1 MGVDIQSLYER
12 YAPMVQRRCKALL
25 RQDEEA
31 LEAMQDVFVEVCRRA
46 DSLEVQS
53 PSSFL
58 YRTAT
63 NVCLNRIRSKK
74 RRPQDANTELVERIA
89 NAPVAEDRSLSAL
102 VLERVFARELPNT
115 KEMAVMH
122 LIDGMTLQEVADE
135 IGLSVSGVRKR
146 LRLLKAHVA
155 ELKEV
160 A

>member
-1 MGVDIQSLYER
+1 MGVDIQSLYQR
-12 YAPMVQRRCKALL
+12 YAPMVHRRCKALL

-46 DSLEVQS
+46 DTLNVQS

-89 NAPVAEDRSLSAL
+89 NAPTAEERSLSAV

-122 LIDGMTLQEVADE
+122 LIDGMTLEEVANE
-135 IGLSVSGVRKR
+135 VGLSVSGVRKR